1 MEREYDQ
8 LQEKM
13 SKISKLLRIVALFLI
28 LKEFS
33 LALIKLQRQRY
44 EYLFKIYGTV
54 NSKGVLWLDNQFPRR
69 SGATCRAIRKPNLLN
84 IGDL

>member
-54 NSKGVLWLDNQFPRR
+54 NSKGVLRLTRQTVSKAFRR
-69 SGATCRAIRKPNLLN
+69 YL
-84 IGDL
+84 

>member
-8 LQEKM
+8 LQEEM
-13 SKISKLLRIVALFLI
+13 SKISKLLRIVELFLI
-28 LKEFS
+28 LKKFS

-54 NSKGVLWLDNQFPRR
+54 NSKGVLWLTRQSVSKAFRR
-69 SGATCRAIRKPNLLN
+69 YL
-84 IGDL
+84 

>member
-33 LALIKLQRQRY
+33 LALIKLQRHRY

-54 NSKGVLWLDNQFPRR
+54 NSKGVL
-69 SGATCRAIRKPNLLN
+69 
-84 IGDL
+84 

>member
-8 LQEKM
+8 LQEEM
-13 SKISKLLRIVALFLI
+13 SKISKLLRIVELFLI
-28 LKEFS
+28 LKKFS

-54 NSKGVLWLDNQFPRR
+54 NSKGVL
-69 SGATCRAIRKPNLLN
+69 
-84 IGDL
+84 

>member
-44 EYLFKIYGTV
+44 EYLFQIYGTV
-54 NSKGVLWLDNQFPRR
+54 NSKGVL
-69 SGATCRAIRKPNLLN
+69 
-84 IGDL
+84 